1 MGLNNIINEM
11 KKYNISLLAVALIMA
26 IVSCTKEKDNP
37 EANSINRSQMK
48 TVTLSAQ
55 IIQTKTTLDA
65 DHFKL
70 VWSAGDKVSLFND
83 QDNTN
88 AEVNYIS
95 GGDIVVEVPV
105 ATHDIYMLYPFNG
118 DNTSGPEA
126 ADISIA
132 ANQIQT
138 NPGQLNGY
146 YYPMVAKG
154 TVGVDNKAFVA
165 FYPVAGALAL
175 NIYKSS
181 LDGAEAVSS
190 VTISVSNT
198 GIVGEQTTDIT
209 DDNIRYESPDKD
221 GPITVTLTNP
231 LSLCDTKPIDKRK
244 FDGQIYICL
253 AKQLYSNITF
263 RIRTDKG
270 LYTITSNSSVFDLEN
285 NDFSPINI
293 DLAKASFVEFV
304 IPEAVD
310 LGLSVKWASF
320 NLGASKP
327 EEIGDYYAWG
337 ETEPYYTQGHAYDSP
352 CSDWHAGKTKGYDWS
367 SYSLC
372 NGTSSSIIKYNRSDN
387 KQILDLEDDAA
398 FVKLGGNWRMPT
410 EAECR
415 ELISNCKWSYAKVNE
430 VKGYLVTSKVPG
442 YENASI
448 FLPWSG
454 FRSGVNIINY
464 QNYGYCLSSS
474 RFNETGSRQ
483 LYFNY
488 STYGAGVNINVSVGN
503 NARCYGYTIRPVT
516 EGVIIVDVT
525 SVSINK
531 SSVTLNIGD
540 TETLTATFSPS
551 NATSKTVF
559 WRSSNTSV
567 ATVDDNGTV
576 TAVAPGSAIVTV
588 TTDDGGFTATC
599 TVTVSE
605 PTTGSLNG
613 YDWVDLGLPSGLK
626 WATFNV
632 GLYSPEGV
640 GEYGDYFAW
649 GEIEPKDNYDWSTY
663 IWCNGDDYLLTK
675 YNTDS
680 SYGPVVDNLT
690 ILELEDDAAH
700 VNWRSGWRM
709 PTDAEWTE
717 LINNCMWTW
726 ATQGGV
732 SGRLVAGPNGNS
744 IFLPAAGGRYDT
756 DLINDVFYG
765 LYWSSSLDT
774 SGLSSALIV
783 IFTSDGVYMDYDNR
797 CRGYSVRPVT
807 E

>member
-1 MGLNNIINEM
+1 MKGFFKAAQPELGMIQWKEVQYGKIRKTIMGLNNIINEM

-37 EANSINRSQMK
+37 EANSINSSQMK

-154 TVGVDNKAFVA
+154 IVGDDNTAIVS

-175 NIYKSS
+175 NIYNSG
-181 LDGAEAVSS
+181 LDGSEAVSS

-231 LSLCDTKPIDKRK
+231 LSLCNTKPIDKRK

-293 DLAKASFVEFV
+293 DLAKASFEELV

-310 LGLSVKWASF
+310 LGLPSGTKWASF

-327 EEIGDYYAWG
+327 EELGDYYAWG
-337 ETEPYYTQGHAYDSP
+337 ETETKSSFTSTNYKLFYSISSLTQEYDV
-352 CSDWHAGKTKGYDWS
+352 AA
-367 SYSLC
+367 
-372 NGTSSSIIKYNRSDN
+372 IKYGGKWRIPTTSDF
-387 KQILDLEDDAA
+387 K
-398 FVKLGGNWRMPT
+398 
-410 EAECR
+410 
-415 ELISNCKWSYAKVNE
+415 ELLSNCTVSDQTVDN
-430 VKGYLVTSKVPG
+430 VKGLMLTSK
-442 YENASI
+442 I
-448 FLPWSG
+448 
-454 FRSGVNIINY
+454 
-464 QNYGYCLSSS
+464 
-474 RFNETGSRQ
+474 
-483 LYFNY
+483 
-488 STYGAGVNINVSVGN
+488 
-503 NARCYGYTIRPVT
+503 
-516 EGVIIVDVT
+516 
-525 SVSINK
+525 
-531 SSVTLNIGD
+531 
-540 TETLTATFSPS
+540 
-551 NATSKTVF
+551 
-559 WRSSNTSV
+559 
-567 ATVDDNGTV
+567 
-576 TAVAPGSAIVTV
+576 
-588 TTDDGGFTATC
+588 
-599 TVTVSE
+599 
-605 PTTGSLNG
+605 
-613 YDWVDLGLPSGLK
+613 
-626 WATFNV
+626 
-632 GLYSPEGV
+632 
-640 GEYGDYFAW
+640 
-649 GEIEPKDNYDWSTY
+649 
-663 IWCNGDDYLLTK
+663 
-675 YNTDS
+675 
-680 SYGPVVDNLT
+680 
-690 ILELEDDAAH
+690 
-700 VNWRSGWRM
+700 
-709 PTDAEWTE
+709 
-717 LINNCMWTW
+717 
-726 ATQGGV
+726 
-732 SGRLVAGPNGNS
+732 NGNS
-744 IFLPAAGGRYDT
+744 IYFAGQSRYWTSTGITDAGRT
-756 DLINDVFYG
+756 DRADCYYARCGQGYYLGDYYYRGSFHAEGYRKWNGLLI
-765 LYWSSSLDT
+765 
-774 SGLSSALIV
+774 
-783 IFTSDGVYMDYDNR
+783 
-797 CRGYSVRPVT
+797 RPVHD
-807 E
+807 